1 MRKKRPLPCVWQGT
15 SRNAGLQQDLCQL
28 VDRLVEHAQRAADGV
43 GLGEVDACDLELF
56 ERIIAAAGREELQI
70 AACVAGRQDMLG
82 DGHGGGEAGRVL
94 IDVER
99 AVEVGDIRPFG
110 VDVRVDADAVII
122 GGFEIV
128 IDLVERCGRQ
138 RLARSVEIVRLAL
151 ELCEQR
157 LPVERRAEALEEVVE
172 DVCAALFVR
181 LGLQQ
186 ILGQQDLVDRRGDL
200 GDHDAVIV
208 VDIILRRIGEPG
220 VHGVA
225 QLMRQRERVAQR
237 PGIVHQHIRMHAEHT
252 ARERAGLLAVVLIH
266 VDPAF
271 GERAVQQLLV
281 FLAQRQRR
289 LLDQLH
295 RV

>member
-1 MRKKRPLPCVWQGT
+1 MRKKRPLPCIWQGT

-43 GLGEVDACDLELF
+43 GLGEVDACNLELF

-82 DGHGGGEAGRVL
+82 DGHGGGETGRIL

-157 LPVERRAEALEEVVE
+157 LPVERRAEALN
-172 DVCAALFVR
+172 
-181 LGLQQ
+181 
-186 ILGQQDLVDRRGDL
+186 
-200 GDHDAVIV
+200 AVSM
-208 VDIILRRIGEPG
+208 
-220 VHGVA
+220 A
-225 QLMRQRERVAQR
+225 SSQAM
-237 PGIVHQHIRMHAEHT
+237 
-252 ARERAGLLAVVLIH
+252 
-266 VDPAF
+266 
-271 GERAVQQLLV
+271 
-281 FLAQRQRR
+281 LAQWDDR
-289 LLDQLH
+289 
-295 RV
+295 